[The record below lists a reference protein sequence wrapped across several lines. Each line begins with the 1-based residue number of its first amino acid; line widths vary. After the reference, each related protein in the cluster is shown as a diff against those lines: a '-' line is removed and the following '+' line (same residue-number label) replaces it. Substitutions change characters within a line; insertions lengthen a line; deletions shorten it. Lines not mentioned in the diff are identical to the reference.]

1 MKKLIRLTE
10 SDIHRLVKESVKRI
24 LKEEGI
30 YPGYD
35 STTTQ
40 GMREPQGLVNDEA
53 TTVYKA
59 VNARQAAD
67 IVNGNYNMLMGNSAG
82 LTYGKGIYVS
92 FTKNMPEYYRMP
104 NMVWLKIDVPASAVR
119 RVDSKRDG
127 AFGIITDPNAIEN
140 IDYAE

>member
-1 MKKLIRLTE
+1 MKKLVRLTE

-40 GMREPQGLVNDEA
+40 GMGEPQGLVNDEA

-59 VNARQAAD
+59 VNARQAAE
-67 IVNGNYNMLMGNSAG
+67 IISGNYNMLMGNSAG
-82 LTYGKGIYVS
+82 LAYGKGIYVS
-92 FTKNMPEYYRMP
+92 FTKNMPGHYRMP
-104 NMVWLKIDVPASAVR
+104 NMVWLKIDVPASAVK
-119 RVDSKRDG
+119 RVDSKHDG
-127 AFGIITDPNAIEN
+127 PFGIITDPNAIEN